1 MEKKDWLE
9 LCWKY
14 FDRHA
19 DQRISYFNFF
29 VVFSTILTSGA
40 ITVLQGS
47 VDLRYTAIPI
57 GIVQIFVGYMFLK
70 IDQRNKFLT
79 NHAENAIKDFEQK
92 NGNTGDQYTFLFN
105 REDELTIDHR
115 ASDKKKFFPLRLI
128 SHGQAYKIIYVSF
141 MIWGCLEVFAPLL
154 VSKPKPEALEA
165 TLNIRVTSI
174 DSLRNEIKVRDS
186 LVHHLVKNIKVL
198 NKQVEELKLIYGKYQ
213 LNVDTSKVLK

>member
-40 ITVLQGS
+40 ITVLQDS

-57 GIVQIFVGYMFLK
+57 GVVQIFVAYMFLK

-79 NHAENAIKDFEQK
+79 KHAENAIKDFEQK
-92 NGNTGDQYTFLFN
+92 NGNASDQYTFLFN
-105 REDELTIDHR
+105 KEDELTIDHR
-115 ASDKKKFFPLRLI
+115 ANDKKRFFLLHLI
-128 SHGQAYKIIYVSF
+128 THGQAYKIIYISF
-141 MIWGCLEVFAPLL
+141 MIWGCLEVFAPLM
-154 VSKPKPEALEA
+154 VSKPKPDVLEA

-174 DSLRNEIKVRDS
+174 DSLRNEIAVRDS
-186 LVHHLVKNIKVL
+186 LVQHLVKNIKVL
-198 NKQVEELKLIYGKYQ
+198 NKQVDEIKLIYGKYPV
-213 LNVDTSKVLK
+213 NIDTSKVIK